1 MLVFDPIPIGE
12 NAYQLTELTFNDALK
27 VSAIDYKLNEKRISA
42 FLGHALG
49 NQTLPLSLTAQERY
63 FLMLKY
69 VQTQT
74 NTLFSSEVNFENCFR
89 SEQNWLS
96 QVSENGVTVRQL
108 TGAEAEYLESK
119 CVNAAEWIACLL
131 AFQIKYENHEY
142 LGTFPDRSQSQKE
155 NLDQFSM
162 RLNYLK
168 TLPQSDFNLIYT
180 DYLALNT
187 KLFTHVEL
195 NVNNDGFVVLRGA
208 DDAPLRF
215 RPSTCFIGIIKELDK
230 SFTQHGTKSFK
241 SLQDV
246 IF

>member
-108 TGAEAEYLESK
+108 IGAEAKTKK
-119 CVNAAEWIACLL
+119 C
-131 AFQIKYENHEY
+131 
-142 LGTFPDRSQSQKE
+142 
-155 NLDQFSM
+155 QFV
-162 RLNYLK
+162 R
-168 TLPQSDFNLIYT
+168 
-180 DYLALNT
+180 
-187 KLFTHVEL
+187 
-195 NVNNDGFVVLRGA
+195 
-208 DDAPLRF
+208 
-215 RPSTCFIGIIKELDK
+215 IGIFYTILLL
-230 SFTQHGTKSFK
+230 SF
-241 SLQDV
+241 
-246 IF
+246 